1 MAVGCVAADIDGA
14 WTASAEGPNGQI
26 SREFHFKADG
36 AKLTGKTVSSF
47 TGESA
52 IENGKIDGDKVS
64 FVIKMKLQDND
75 VTVNYTGTVKSATDL
90 RLTAEFVGMDRKMD
104 WNAKR
109 K

>member
-1 MAVGCVAADIDGA
+1 MAVGCMAADIDGA
-14 WTASAEGPNGQI
+14 WAASAEGPNGQI

-47 TGESA
+47 TGESV
-52 IENGKIDGDKVS
+52 IENGKIDGDTVS
-64 FVIKMKLQDND
+64 FTIKMKLQDND
-75 VTVNYTGTVKSATDL
+75 VTVNYTGTVKSASEL
-90 RLTAEFVGMDRKMD
+90 RLSAEFAGTDRKMD